1 MPLTHFGGIPDFD
14 FGQRNPMSPG
24 SPEGR
29 AEGREKADPKKRKRS
44 GTTSSGL
51 TPEDKKM
58 DKSKASPPGTAPAA
72 AATVTGKEPKVELD
86 MLTLLAIEEMDKEEE
101 EKEKRK

>member
-1 MPLTHFGGIPDFD
+1 
-14 FGQRNPMSPG
+14 MSPG

-44 GTTSSGL
+44 GMTSSGL

-58 DKSKASPPGTAPAA
+58 DKVKESPPGTTPAA

-86 MLTLLAIEEMDKEEE
+86 MLTLLAIEEMDKKE

>member
-1 MPLTHFGGIPDFD
+1 M
-14 FGQRNPMSPG
+14 
-24 SPEGR
+24 
-29 AEGREKADPKKRKRS
+29 DPKKRKRS

-58 DKSKASPPGTAPAA
+58 DKTKASPPGTAPAA
-72 AATVTGKEPKVELD
+72 AATAAQSADVSRKEQKVELD

-101 EKEKRK
+101 EKKK